1 MSKKLGVKKLSL
13 DESTLK
19 VKFVILGTDTELDMV
34 FNLKEAQGL
43 QNNAEAFASVVA
55 DYGESVLGG

>member
-34 FNLKEAQGL
+34 FNLKEAQKL

-55 DYGESVLGG
+55 DYGEFVLGG